1 MILGSPSL
9 RRDSFFRVFLLA
21 ILLYHSSPALIA
33 QGVEG
38 TVVEAFSRQPVVSAK
53 VIISFGDSIAYEGL
67 TSESGRYQ
75 FQTDKAGR
83 INIHLTAEGFTD
95 YKLSDIM
102 LDGYTTQR
110 LEHLLERAS
119 FDLPC
124 ITVTARQKEPA
135 SFIRTITPDDLLQI
149 AGNFEDPVRIAHSQP
164 GIVQLND
171 QANQLSA
178 RGQAPIFN
186 SWYLEGL
193 EIVNPNHTSNA
204 GTLSDLPTQYGGGVN
219 MFSAQ
224 TLGSTDVYMGVNPL
238 SVNTNSGAAI
248 DMHLH
253 ESARPEWRAKAGLLG
268 IEMGG
273 GASLGSNSIL
283 DFNLRY
289 SFTGI
294 LTNLGAD
301 FGGEKI
307 NFYDGVVSFRNEG
320 ARHKLKFFA
329 WAGNSINEFDH
340 VDPPEDR
347 ERYKDFF
354 DIDYDNDILGA
365 GGRYDVTLSQKL
377 FLRSGFAY
385 STNQT
390 SYLKT
395 GQFGPEPETFDQHG
409 TVHLISSFAD
419 LTIRHSSRIHSNAG
433 LEYTNRSYK
442 EYYYPFSPF
451 GEESMLR
458 PYLNTAI
465 QFAPDWKVEAGGE
478 IQRSFQY
485 DTWIPGYRAKL
496 AWTPN
501 EHHAIFAGMR
511 HSGGEPLYTSSH
523 KGTRVQF
530 VSETYEVG
538 WDWVL
543 KNHNIG
549 LNLYYQK
556 MRDLT
561 VLMLDDDAPLY
572 VSDYPFSPFST
583 NILGFITDGRSGQ
596 KGIEA
601 RWDFHQANGWRFG
614 INQSV
619 YDSRRGYI
627 KNALQPGRYD
637 GGFATHISVSKE
649 IITERNGKN
658 RIWNFSLRGLF
669 NGGLWEVKID
679 EVASEMLE
687 TTFYQYPGCYDLH
700 LPLYKRIDAGISRTI
715 AYAKVRWRYSLDIQ
729 NLAGLTN
736 IAYHYYDPFLQEV
749 IAQKQLGLIPVFS
762 VQASW

>member
-21 ILLYHSSPALIA
+21 ILLYHTSPVLIA

-38 TVVEAFSRQPVVSAK
+38 TVAEAFSRQPIAGVTLV
-53 VIISFGDSIAYEGL
+53 ISFGDSIAYEGM
-67 TSESGRYQ
+67 TDESGRYDY
-75 FQTDKAGR
+75 QTNKAGR
-83 INIHLTAEGFTD
+83 IIIHVTAEGFTD

-102 LDGYTTQR
+102 LDGYSTQR
-110 LEHLLERAS
+110 LEHLLEKSS
-119 FDLPC
+119 FDLPG
-124 ITVTARQKEPA
+124 ITVTARTHEPA
-135 SFIRTITPDDLLQI
+135 TFIRTITPDDLLQI

-238 SVNTNSGAAI
+238 SVNSNSGAAI

-268 IEMGG
+268 MELGG

-365 GGRYDVTLSQKL
+365 GGRYDVTLSPKL
-377 FLRSGFAY
+377 FLRSGVAY

-395 GQFGPEPETFDQHG
+395 GQFGLEPVSIDQHG
-409 TVHLISSFAD
+409 TVNIISSFAD

-442 EYYYPFSPF
+442 EDYYPFSPF
-451 GEESMLR
+451 DEESMLR
-458 PYLNTAI
+458 PYLNTTI
-465 QFAPDWKVEAGGE
+465 QFAPDWKIEAGGE

-485 DTWIPGYRAKL
+485 DTWIPGYRAEIV
-496 AWTPN
+496 WTPN
-501 EHHAIFAGMR
+501 EHHAIIAGMR
-511 HSGGEPLYTSSH
+511 HSGGEPPYTP
-523 KGTRVQF
+523 GYRDTRVQF
-530 VSETYEVG
+530 VSETYELG
-538 WDWVL
+538 WDWSL
-543 KNHNIG
+543 KRHNLG
-549 LNLYYQK
+549 VNLYYQN
-556 MRDLT
+556 MRDMT
-561 VLMLDDDAPLY
+561 VPILDDAPIYL
-572 VSDYPFSPFST
+572 VDYPYSLFST
-583 NILGFITDGRSGQ
+583 NIPGYTNGGRSGQ

-601 RWDFHQANGWRFG
+601 RWDFHKANGWRFG

-627 KNALQPGRYD
+627 KNALEPGRYD
-637 GGFATHISVSKE
+637 GGFATHISISKE

-669 NGGLWEVKID
+669 NGGLWEVEID
-679 EVASEMLE
+679 EATSDMLE
-687 TTFYQYPGCYDLH
+687 TTFYSYPGLYDQRLQ
-700 LPLYKRIDAGISRTI
+700 LYKRIDAGISRTI

-736 IAYHYYDPFLQEV
+736 IAYHYYDPYLKEV
-749 IAQKQLGLIPVFS
+749 IAQEQLGLIPVFS